1 MCMGER
7 VRNTNWDGCGM
18 GLYSLHVGMGADI
31 QGCVECGS
39 GQVVCISVW
48 AICMENLF
56 PALHFQSVCIPCFEV
71 GLL

>member
-1 MCMGER
+1 MGER

-48 AICMENLF
+48 
-56 PALHFQSVCIPCFEV
+56 VYV
-71 GLL
+71 GLCPEGLQNL